1 MGRAM
6 GARPGG
12 AWAGGGKGRAQ
23 WVGTV
28 GVGGAESAHKRLGVP
43 RIKVYFWLMHKRC
56 VASYNHNEM
65 TEKNI
70 HSETYICSR
79 EAAGPTAYLGGG
91 RAGGT
96 KCV

>member
-43 RIKVYFWLMHKRC
+43 RIRVHFWLMHKRC
-56 VASYNHNEM
+56 AASYNPNEM
-65 TEKNI
+65 TEKYYTFRNI
-70 HSETYICSR
+70 YMLPRSCWTDR
-79 EAAGPTAYLGGG
+79 LPGGG
-91 RAGGT
+91 EGGGD
-96 KCV
+96 